1 MQHTKK
7 EIASFI
13 SEYFKKKD
21 GVKVLKNIKNINLI
35 ESGLIDSLD
44 LVTLSL
50 KLEIKFK
57 IKVNPNSSLTL
68 KKFSN
73 FDTLIDYIY
82 KKCK

>member
-1 MQHTKK
+1 MQHTRK
-7 EIASFI
+7 EIVSFI
-13 SEYFKKKD
+13 SGYFKKKD
-21 GVKVLKNIKNINLI
+21 GDKVLKKIKKINLI

-50 KLEIKFK
+50 ELEIKFK
-57 IKVNPNSSLTL
+57 IKVNPNSNLTL
-68 KKFSN
+68 KNFSK

>member
-1 MQHTKK
+1 MQYTKK
-7 EIASFI
+7 EIESFI
-13 SEYFKKKD
+13 SEFFKKKD
-21 GVKVLKNIKNINLI
+21 GVKVLKKIKNINLI